1 MKNIR
6 SFTALDFETLT
17 AERSSACAI
26 GLVKVIDGY
35 ITQNSI
41 LSLSQSRT
49 HALLITPQFMVSR
62 VIW

>member
-35 ITQNSI
+35 ITQK
-41 LSLSQSRT
+41 
-49 HALLITPQFMVSR
+49 F
-62 VIW
+62 